1 MQQEDINEYEKHR
14 AGEAPAA
21 QVFHLHLKAFIKQG
35 SLFIYLFTYL
45 LIYLIVLIL
54 YITGLRSEFVLF
66 LIVWKLS
73 GYVNNLIKYIHSISV
88 SSLKCMIVSLN
99 KNVSMTV

>member
-45 LIYLIVLIL
+45 LI
-54 YITGLRSEFVLF
+54 
-66 LIVWKLS
+66 
-73 GYVNNLIKYIHSISV
+73 
-88 SSLKCMIVSLN
+88 
-99 KNVSMTV
+99 